1 MDGLEGGRAR
11 NVVVLSGA
19 VSTNEFEYCIGR
31 ERESWTLSPT
41 DAELLGQLVIPSGLA
56 PG

>member
-19 VSTNEFEYCIGR
+19 VSTNGFEYCIGR